1 MLSRFSCVQLFAT
14 PWTVARQAPLSMG
27 FSRQEYWS
35 GLPCP
40 PPQDLPNPGIKPVSP
55 ASPALQAGSLPPG
68 PPGKPYINMN
78 QSQAYM
84 CPLHPEPPPTPPS
97 CPRGPALGALLH
109 ASNSNWSSVLHMVM
123 YVFQH
128 YSLNSSHP
136 LLLPLSPSLF
146 FIFVSPLL
154 PCT

>member
-1 MLSRFSCVQLFAT
+1 
-14 PWTVARQAPLSMG
+14 MG

-97 CPRGPALGALLH
+97 CPRAPALGALLH
-109 ASNSNWSSVLHMVM
+109 ASNLHGSSILHVVIVFLELVGHVFKKLKNVASNSMFLI
-123 YVFQH
+123 F
-128 YSLNSSHP
+128 
-136 LLLPLSPSLF
+136 LLANHK
-146 FIFVSPLL
+146 V
-154 PCT
+154 